1 MSPVSLTIKLR
12 KYHNKALLL
21 YTIVDTI
28 CYVSCCWG
36 RPRLTSSWLQCRW
49 LYKMRK
55 HHYQSGT
62 YIHYRVIHL
71 VFFIFELNK
80 EYSFQI
86 LGFLD
91 ILQELS
97 MYSNSCQIKKKIPT
111 VIKLNGSPDM
121 FQRHIQMTKF
131 KCIPPP

>member
-1 MSPVSLTIKLR
+1 MLAAAEVVHGSHHNDSSVDDCIKCENTIIR
-12 KYHNKALLL
+12 AAH
-21 YTIVDTI
+21 I
-28 CYVSCCWG
+28 
-36 RPRLTSSWLQCRW
+36 
-49 LYKMRK
+49 
-55 HHYQSGT
+55 
-62 YIHYRVIHL
+62 YIIGWSIWF
-71 VFFIFELNK
+71 FFIFELNK
-80 EYSFQI
+80 ENSFQI
-86 LGFLD
+86 LRFLD